1 MDPTRSRSP
10 AGRGR
15 RIHGAAHI
23 PPRHWGIVAC
33 RRLSRNVSR
42 DAICLACAPTTRS
55 YFGSVDTK
63 LRLTC
68 SGCSEG
74 LPKSA
79 FDKKA
84 MWQRIDA
91 GNTAFLKCIDCMSD
105 DAFCASRPWLSK
117 SRAFTCNGPLCSEK
131 AAQPREAFA
140 RHTQM
145 SRNLAAWK
153 CDSCQ
158 RPACEA
164 CGVQPPK
171 PLTYPWSPPYTCLD
185 CLYPPCAG
193 CGTTRPAKER
203 KTMHQ
208 RKRWHCSGC
217 SQKEAAKKDAKRSK

>member
-1 MDPTRSRSP
+1 M
-10 AGRGR
+10 
-15 RIHGAAHI
+15 
-23 PPRHWGIVAC
+23 
-33 RRLSRNVSR
+33 SR

-164 CGVQPPK
+164 CGVRPPK

-193 CGTTRPAKER
+193 CGATRPAKER

-208 RKRWHCSGC
+208 RKRWHCSVC
-217 SQKEAAKKDAKRSK
+217 AQQEVAKKDAKRPK